1 MLCAFF
7 YFQNPSGKLPPK
19 AKPYA
24 HSQLV
29 IRLCCD
35 FLNARTALLI
45 LPAGT
50 GYKPI
55 GCIVRK
61 RGNDIRYLG
70 QGSAELCQPV
80 VVGVLDEAQHVVP
93 AWFQRPVEITHE
105 TFLPRF
111 VISLVSRPSSGRI
124 G

>member
-1 MLCAFF
+1 MLCSFF

-35 FLNARTALLI
+35 SLNARTALLI
-45 LPAGT
+45 LPART

-70 QGSAELCQPV
+70 QSANKQ
-80 VVGVLDEAQHVVP
+80 
-93 AWFQRPVEITHE
+93 AWLTPTIEPMRWYRRAIR
-105 TFLPRF
+105 LA
-111 VISLVSRPSSGRI
+111 GND
-124 G
+124 